1 MAMGANDKYIIEG
14 PGQGKSAVCEPIL
27 RSLPD
32 WFGIERSIA
41 QYVKGIETMPTLIAK
56 AGGEVAGFLAIKK
69 HNDYSAEIYIVAV
82 RSGMHRRG
90 IGNALMRR
98 AEELLSEEG
107 VEYLQVKTR
116 GPSKP
121 DEHYERTRAFHT
133 AMGFR
138 PLEEFADIWDKDNPC
153 LLMVKFLGR

>member
-1 MAMGANDKYIIEG
+1 MESTLAIDIEETD
-14 PGQGKSAVCEPIL
+14 PGDSTVGEPIL

-41 QYVKGIETMPTLIAK
+41 RYLKDIDTLPTLYAK
-56 AGGEVAGFLAIKK
+56 ANGEVAGFLTIKR
-69 HNDYSAEIYIVAV
+69 HNEYAAEIHIVAV
-82 RSGMHRRG
+82 CPEMHRKGVGRQ
-90 IGNALMRR
+90 LVRR
-98 AEELLSEEG
+98 AETMLRKDG

-121 DEHYERTRAFHT
+121 DEHYERTREFHM

-138 PLEEFADIWDKDNPC
+138 PLEEFPDLWDKDNPC
-153 LLMVKFLGR
+153 LVMVKRLGR